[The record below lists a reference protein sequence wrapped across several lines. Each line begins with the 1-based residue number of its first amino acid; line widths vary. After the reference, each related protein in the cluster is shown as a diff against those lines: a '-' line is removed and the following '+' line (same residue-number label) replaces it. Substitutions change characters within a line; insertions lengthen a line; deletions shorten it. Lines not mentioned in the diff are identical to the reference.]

1 MKLRSQSFDGPTA
14 RPKEDDSRPGSEH
27 ASLLV
32 PTWLQDYHRDWLKP
46 DIIAG
51 LTAAAV
57 VIPQALAYATVAGLP
72 VQVGLYTA
80 FLPMLIYAWLGTSRP
95 LSVSTTATLAI
106 LTGTALDR
114 IVPQGDSANLL
125 AGLPMLTLLVGGV
138 LVLAAVLRLGFI
150 ANFISDPVLTGFKAG
165 IGVVI
170 VVNQLPKLLG
180 IHIAKGSFL
189 HNLSAIWTALPQT
202 SITTL
207 AVGSLTIAVLV
218 AMERLWP
225 RLPTALIAV
234 AAAIAAVNV
243 FALPHHGVE
252 TVGYIPTGLPSFTI
266 PDPSFLMQLWPA
278 AVAIGLMSFTE
289 TVAAGRAFAA
299 RDEPAPVANRELLAT
314 GLANA
319 GGAMLGAMPAGG
331 GTTQTT
337 VNRLAGARTQ
347 LAELVTAAV
356 TFGTMLLLAPLIGD
370 MPQAALAAVVM
381 VFAAG
386 LIRPA
391 EFRAIRH
398 IRRTELLWALT
409 AMAGVVL
416 FGTLQGIVVAIC
428 VSLLALAYQESN
440 PPLYVLGRKPGTNI
454 FRPVSAEH
462 PEDESFA
469 GLLLLR
475 PEARIFFANAANLG
489 QKANRLINAANPRVV
504 VLDLS
509 AVFDIE
515 YTALKML
522 TAAESKA
529 RDDGRILCLTGL
541 NPEVLELVRRSSLG
555 AVLGRERM
563 CFDLEQAVARFQGIA
578 SGDSDRSHA
587 PGSRGTSDSVAP

>member
-1 MKLRSQSFDGPTA
+1 MSIHGQPRATAGHHVQHSAGLRSLLGP
-14 RPKEDDSRPGSEH
+14 
-27 ASLLV
+27 V
-32 PTWLQDYHRDWLKP
+32 WLRGYHRDWLKP
-46 DIIAG
+46 DVIAG

-114 IVPQGDSANLL
+114 VAQQGDGANLL
-125 AGLPMLTLLVGGV
+125 VGLPTLTLLVGAV

-189 HNLSAIWTALPQT
+189 QNLSAIWTGLPHT

-207 AVGSLTIAVLV
+207 TVGLLTIGMLV

-225 RLPTALIAV
+225 RIPASLIAV

-243 FALPHHGVE
+243 FALPQHGVA
-252 TVGYIPTGLPSFTI
+252 TVGHIPTGLPSLTV
-266 PDPSFLMQLWPA
+266 PDLSFLGDLWPA

-299 RDEPAPVANRELLAT
+299 GDEPMPVANRELLAT
-314 GLANA
+314 GLANV

-331 GTTQTT
+331 GTSQTT

-356 TFGTMLLLAPLIGD
+356 TLGTMLLLAPLIGD

-381 VFAAG
+381 VFAVG

-391 EFRAIRH
+391 EFGAIRR

-416 FGTLQGIVVAIC
+416 LGTLQGILVAIC
-428 VSLLALAYQESN
+428 VSLLALGYQESN
-440 PPLYVLGRKPGTNI
+440 PPLYVLRRKPGTNV

-462 PEDESFA
+462 PEDESFP

-475 PEARIFFANAANLG
+475 PESRIFFANAANLG

-504 VLDLS
+504 VVDLS
-509 AVFDIE
+509 AVFDVE

-522 TAAESKA
+522 TAAERKT

-541 NPEVLELVRRSSLG
+541 NPQVLELVRRSPLG
-555 AVLGRERM
+555 TALGRERM

-578 SGDSDRSHA
+578 SSESGRSPE
-587 PGSRGTSDSVAP
+587 PGSPETSDTAAP

>member
-1 MKLRSQSFDGPTA
+1 MEAD
-14 RPKEDDSRPGSEH
+14 H
-27 ASLLV
+27 AQPAAGFRSLLGPV
-32 PTWLQDYHRDWLKP
+32 WLRDYRRDWLKP
-46 DIIAG
+46 DVFAG

-106 LTGTALDR
+106 LTGTALER
-114 IVPQGDSANLL
+114 VAPQGDAATLLGALSA
-125 AGLPMLTLLVGGV
+125 LTLVVGAV

-150 ANFISDPVLTGFKAG
+150 ANFISDPVLTGFRAG

-189 HNLSAIWTALPQT
+189 HNLSAIWTGLPHT

-207 AVGSLTIAVLV
+207 TMGLLTMAMLV
-218 AMERLWP
+218 TMERLWP
-225 RLPTALIAV
+225 RIPAALIAV

-243 FALPHHGVE
+243 FALPQHGVE
-252 TVGYIPTGLPSFTI
+252 TVGHIPTGLPSLTF
-266 PDPSFLMQLWPA
+266 PNLSFLVDLWPA

-289 TVAAGRAFAA
+289 TVAAGRAFAG

-347 LAELVTAAV
+347 VAELVTAAV
-356 TFGTMLLLAPLIGD
+356 TLGTMLLLAPLIGD

-381 VFAAG
+381 VFAVG

-391 EFRAIRH
+391 EFGAIRR

-409 AMAGVVL
+409 ALAGVVL
-416 FGTLQGIVVAIC
+416 LGTLQGIVVAIC

-440 PPLYVLGRKPGTNI
+440 PPLYVLRRKPGTNV

-462 PEDESFA
+462 PEDESFP

-489 QKANRLINAANPRVV
+489 QKANGVIDTVNPRVI

-522 TAAESKA
+522 TAAERKA

-541 NPEVLELVRRSSLG
+541 NPQVLELVRRSPLG

-563 CFDLEQAVARFQGIA
+563 CFDLEQAVARFEGFA
-578 SGDSDRSHA
+578 SGESDRSLGPESPAGSDTAA
-587 PGSRGTSDSVAP
+587 P

>member
-1 MKLRSQSFDGPTA
+1 MEVDDAQPAAGLR
-14 RPKEDDSRPGSEH
+14 
-27 ASLLV
+27 SLLV
-32 PTWLQDYHRDWLKP
+32 PVWLRDYQRDWLRP
-46 DIIAG
+46 DVIAG

-57 VIPQALAYATVAGLP
+57 VIPQALAYAAVAGLP

-114 IVPQGDSANLL
+114 VVSQGDGANVLV
-125 AGLPMLTLLVGGV
+125 GLPTLTLLVGAV
-138 LVLAAVLRLGFI
+138 LVLAAILRLGFI

-180 IHIAKGSFL
+180 IHISKGSFL
-189 HNLSAIWTALPQT
+189 QNLSAIWSALPHT

-207 AVGSLTIAVLV
+207 AVGSVTIAVLL

-225 RLPTALIAV
+225 RLPAALIAV
-234 AAAIAAVNV
+234 AAAILAVKV
-243 FALPHHGVE
+243 LALPQHGVD
-252 TVGYIPTGLPSFTI
+252 TVGHIPTGLPSLTV
-266 PDPSFLMQLWPA
+266 PDMSFLVELWPA
-278 AVAIGLMSFTE
+278 AIAIALMSFTE

-299 RDEPAPVANRELLAT
+299 RDEPAPGANRELLAT

-356 TFGTMLLLAPLIGD
+356 TLGTMLLLAPLIAD

-381 VFAAG
+381 VFAVG

-416 FGTLQGIVVAIC
+416 LGTLQGIVVAIC

-440 PPLYVLGRKPGTNI
+440 PPVYVLRRKPGTNV

-462 PEDESFA
+462 PQDESFP

-489 QKANRLINAANPRVV
+489 QKANRLISAANPRVV
-504 VLDLS
+504 VLDMS
-509 AVFDIE
+509 AVFDVE

-522 TAAESKA
+522 TAAERKA
-529 RDDGRILCLTGL
+529 RDEGRILCLTGL
-541 NPEVLELVRRSSLG
+541 NPQVLELVRRSPLG
-555 AVLGRERM
+555 TVLGRERM

-578 SGDSDRSHA
+578 NGESEQSLRQES
-587 PGSRGTSDSVAP
+587 SGTSGTAAP